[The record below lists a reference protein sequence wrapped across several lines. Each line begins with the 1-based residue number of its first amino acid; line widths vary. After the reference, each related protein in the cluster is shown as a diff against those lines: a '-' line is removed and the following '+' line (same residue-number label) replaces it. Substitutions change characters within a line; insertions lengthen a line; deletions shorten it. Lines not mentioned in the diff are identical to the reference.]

1 MKLFRFIL
9 LLFAGTVITGAVG
22 AERLDKARQGR
33 FGTNYTV
40 PFAHA
45 YRALGQLGVD
55 RKAAIERDVY
65 HMSRL
70 GLNAFRLHL
79 WDVELTDSAGNL
91 IENDHLDLLDYLIA
105 QLKKR
110 NIDIILTAQTN
121 FGNGYPERNSDPNGA
136 YSYRYDKWH
145 VHDNDSAVAAQER
158 YIQALVAHR
167 NPYTKLT
174 LADDPSVVA
183 IEINNEPS
191 HSAPGP
197 QVTAYIDR
205 MAEAMRRAGWKKEIL
220 YNVSHNREI
229 APAYYDARIDG
240 TTYQWYPTG
249 LVSGHTRRGNFL
261 PAVDNYK
268 IAHDTVRGFDSFSRV
283 VYEFDPADI
292 LYTYLYPATARTFR
306 KAGMT
311 WATQFAYDPM
321 DMAWANTEYQTHFL
335 NLAYTPGKAIGMMIA
350 AEVMKQ
356 VPRGKDYGKYPADT
370 VFGPF
375 TVSARRNL
383 ALLNDGVRYYH
394 TNNSSEPPVNPDRL
408 KTIAGTGSSPMVTT
422 DGTGA
427 YFLDRLDK
435 NCWRLEVMP
444 DVELTAD
451 PFATPSLKRHVGEI
465 IAAPIAMTLNLPGLS
480 EDFAV
485 KPLGRPATAANGHNI
500 VVAPGVYIIGNNVDN
515 YTGTDTFGD
524 GSRMIGEYV
533 APSARNFDP
542 VVIHTPRTL
551 AVAGQPVEVS
561 AKVVSP
567 LVPDSVVIF
576 PSDVS
581 FWSDSNR
588 LIKME
593 RDGKRG
599 YTATLPADCPR
610 EYNIVVWL
618 GGHATTWPGNR
629 SGTPLD
635 WDSPR
640 GDYYATATVADGEP
654 IVILDATR
662 GNDGL
667 EMSTIP
673 EIWRGMSMTPVKGAP
688 VGVDKIRVGRRSD
701 EDPTQI
707 VLTKYVGDITGC
719 LDGGIEGRTLKLR
732 LGDSAGVNALKAGV
746 ITADGFAYTAEASP
760 VDGIV
765 SLPLD
770 SLQLSATPLVPAPY
784 PVFLERYFYPDP
796 STAMPLQRLGDIDLL
811 LITADTGNGDALIE
825 IAGAWIE

>member
-1 MKLFRFIL
+1 MKLHRFLTLIL
-9 LLFAGTVITGAVG
+9 TLAVAGSIVG
-22 AERLDKARQGR
+22 GERLDKARQGR

-91 IENDHLDLLDYLIA
+91 LENDHLDLLDYLIA

-136 YSYRYDKWH
+136 FSYRYDKWH

-158 YIQALVAHR
+158 YIQALVGHR
-167 NPYTKLT
+167 NPYTQLT
-174 LADDPSVVA
+174 LAADPSIVA

-205 MAEAMRRAGWKKEIL
+205 MADAMRRAGWKKEIL

-229 APAYYDARIDG
+229 APAYYDAHIDG

-268 IAHDTVRGFDSFSRV
+268 IAHDTVKGFDRFSRV

-311 WATQFAYDPM
+311 WATQFAYDPI
-321 DMAWANTEYQTHFL
+321 DMARFNTEYQTHFL
-335 NLAYTPGKAIGMMIA
+335 NLAYTPGKAVGMMIA

-356 VPRGKDYGKYPADT
+356 VPRGKDYGKYPVDT

-375 TVSARRNL
+375 TVSSRRNL
-383 ALLNDGVRYYH
+383 AMLNDGSKYYH
-394 TNNSSEPPVNPDRL
+394 TNATNELPAAPDRL
-408 KTIAGTGSSPMVTT
+408 KAIAGVGSSPLVAT

-427 YFLDRLDK
+427 YFIDRLDK
-435 NCWRLEVMP
+435 NTWRLEVMP

-451 PFATPSLKRHVGEI
+451 PFATPSLTRTVGEI
-465 IAAPIAMTLNLPGLS
+465 IAAPVAMTVNLPELTD
-480 EDFAV
+480 DFAV
-485 KPLGRPATAANGHNI
+485 KPLGRQAFNANRRKI
-500 VVAPGVYIIGNNVDN
+500 VVAPGVYLLGNNVDN
-515 YTGTDTFGD
+515 YKGTDTYGD
-524 GSRMIGEYV
+524 GSRKIGEYV
-533 APSARNFDP
+533 APSARDFAP
-542 VVIHTPRTL
+542 VVIHTPRVL
-551 AVAGQPVEVS
+551 IGEGQPLEVT

-567 LVPDSVVIF
+567 LVPDSVIIY

-581 FWSDSNR
+581 FWSDNNR
-588 LIKME
+588 LYKME

-599 YTATLPADCPR
+599 YKATLPADCPK
-610 EYNIVVWL
+610 EYNIVVWI
-618 GGHATTWPGNR
+618 GGRASTWPGNR
-629 SGTPLD
+629 NGTPLD

-640 GDYYATATVADGEP
+640 GEYYSVATVGADDP
-654 IVILDATR
+654 IVLLDATR
-662 GNDGL
+662 GYDNL

-673 EIWRGMSMTPVKGAP
+673 EIWRGMSLSPVKKSPMA
-688 VGVDKIRVGRRSD
+688 DDIIRVSRNSD
-701 EDPTQI
+701 EGSASI
-707 VLTKYVGDITGC
+707 VLTKDVSDITRC
-719 LDGGIEGRTLKLR
+719 LDGDIKGHSLKLK
-732 LGDSAGVNALKAGV
+732 LGDIDGVGKLTAGI
-746 ITADGFAYTAEASP
+746 ITADGFAYTGEAATA
-760 VDGIV
+760 DGIV
-765 SLPLD
+765 SLPLET
-770 SLQLSATPLVPAPY
+770 LALAATPLVPAPY
-784 PVFLERYFYPDP
+784 PVFLERYFLPDP
-796 STAMPLQRLGDIDLL
+796 ATAIPFGRLSDIGQL
-811 LITADTGNGDALIE
+811 LITADTGNGRAQIE
-825 IAGAWIE
+825 ISGAWIE